1 MVIYHDDI
9 ITTAKKNVRAKVGL
23 LLPFV
28 KSVSQMFLPGERKA
42 GVRR

>member
-9 ITTAKKNVRAKVGL
+9 ITTAKNVKAKVVL

-28 KSVSQMFLPGERKA
+28 KSVSQMFLPGERRA
-42 GVRR
+42 GVQR